1 MASPRFH
8 SGPSI
13 GDGRL
18 NKVSKGSAWTFALSE
33 THGVGHRPREASAVS
48 AAAQLAIKQDAIC

>member
-8 SGPSI
+8 SGRSI

-33 THGVGHRPREASAVS
+33 THGVDHRPREASAVS
-48 AAAQLAIKQDAIC
+48 AAAQLAIK